1 VATSPIYIG
10 PITQPLK
17 LYKGDDFFLDL
28 IITNADGTDKDLSAA
43 VPSAQIRSAPNA
55 DDIIASFQAIVD
67 GNVIHLHLVHSE
79 ATNLT
84 QATCAWDVQIADR
97 SVPSSFT
104 DTWQWTTSTTQ
115 AAAAGQIGLGAGSA
129 WATAATV
136 NVNMLNAAGVD
147 ITHYLQQVQGG
158 DLLHV
163 EWADFPT
170 LQFADYTVTADPVQA
185 APTWW
190 TFPVTLN
197 TSAGAP
203 PLDAGHLVNLRM
215 PTPVIS
221 TLAAGVVTVT
231 GEVTMP

>member
-1 VATSPIYIG
+1 MATSPIYTG
-10 PITQPLK
+10 PITVPIK
-17 LYKGDDFFLDL
+17 LYKGDDQFLDL
-28 IITNADGTDKDLSAA
+28 TVVNADGTDTDLSLA

-55 DDIIASFQAIVD
+55 DDIIATFEATVD
-67 GNVIHLHLVHSE
+67 GNVVKLHLVHSE
-79 ATNLT
+79 ATKLT
-84 QATCAWDVQIADR
+84 EATCAWDVQIADR

-104 DTWQWTTSTTQ
+104 DTWKWTTNTTQ
-115 AAAAGQIGLGAGSA
+115 AAAAGQVGLGAGSE

-147 ITHYLQQVQGG
+147 ITHYLRQVQSG

-163 EWADFPT
+163 EWADFPA

-190 TFPVTLN
+190 TFPVALD

-203 PLDAGHLVNLRM
+203 PPDAGHLVNLRM

-221 TLAAGVVTVT
+221 TLAYGAVTVI